1 MTLSLMCSYNIY
13 SPVLTHVHTIKE
25 PCPTLP
31 ALIIEQYTCS
41 SHRLTKTANS
51 VADFLSLSLLTNTHP
66 HTDCRNYR
74 HKLTR
79 WGHEITWMNQ
89 VHLLTQTQCVYS
101 LLSSLHLR
109 RVAGKSSVGQF
120 WLRFKPHRRH
130 HHHHAELNRQQNSS
144 LHGCPH
150 VFRHTKEHTQE
161 CMRMTHV
168 KAH

>member
-1 MTLSLMCSYNIY
+1 MCSYNIY

-31 ALIIEQYTCS
+31 ALVIEQYTCS
-41 SHRLTKTANS
+41 SHTLTQTANRLS
-51 VADFLSLSLLTNTHP
+51 VSVTPYKHTP

-79 WGHEITWMNQ
+79 WGHEITGMNQ

-101 LLSSLHLR
+101 LLSSLHLW

-120 WLRFKPHRRH
+120 WLRFKPHR
-130 HHHHAELNRQQNSS
+130 HHHHAGLNRQQNSS